1 MKKPKFT
8 IEECVAKAQ
17 SYDILSVFREENQEM
32 YRFIKKRGLC
42 NNILGHMKK
51 RSLLFTEEYCKDII
65 KKYSTLKE
73 FRLNEKKVYAYIIRH
88 KWNFLLK
95 DLLPSETSYNRIIY
109 AYEFP
114 ELNFAYIGLTW
125 NIERRHNEHLKKGTL
140 YDFCMKNNLT
150 LSEPIIKEKN
160 IPYYK
165 AGNYENHYIQLY
177 KADGWKLLNKI
188 KAGSLGG
195 DFSGGNKV
203 AVFNTNGN
211 FLELLKIKDA
221 SEKYNINRHNIRL
234 VLRGTNHTSGNFIFM
249 KEEDWIKKDKPLNI
263 DGYVVKNKAEKIVH
277 LDKDLKIT
285 NVSENKRKASEFEGY
300 SINANNNLC
309 NLKHNTIVNTKKGK
323 CAYYDDYEKYINNE
337 LILYKPNM
345 PKCKTLLLL
354 PHNFTN
360 EDVSLI
366 LQVPKWKKNN
376 REYKKEKL
384 KKSNKIDKRKREDYI
399 SPKSKEVL
407 QFDFNGV
414 LLNEYKSAKF
424 AERDT
429 NIKKDSI
436 TTCANGHSNT
446 CGGYIWIYKKDYTS
460 ENLKKRLEKIVLF
473 LKNKGSVINS
483 QKRKKK

>member
-1 MKKPKFT
+1 MKKPKFAV
-8 IEECVAKAQ
+8 EECVAKAQ
-17 SYDILSVFREENQEM
+17 SYDTLSVFREENQEM
-32 YRFIKKRGLC
+32 YRFIKKRCLC
-42 NNILGHMKK
+42 NSILGHMKK

-73 FRLNEKKVYAYIIRH
+73 FRLNEKKLYAYIIRH

-95 DLLPSETSYNRIIY
+95 DLLPSENSYNRIIY
-109 AYEFP
+109 AYEFS

-140 YDFCMKNNLT
+140 YDFCIKNNLT

-203 AVFNTNGN
+203 AVFDTNGK
-211 FLELLKIKDA
+211 FLEILKIKDA
-221 SEKYNINRHNIRL
+221 SEKYNVKRHNIRL
-234 VLRGTNHTSGNFIFM
+234 VLCGTNHTSGNFIFM
-249 KEEDWIKKDKPLNI
+249 KEEDWIKKNRPLKI
-263 DGYVVKNKAEKIVH
+263 DGFVVKNKMEKIVH

-285 NVSENKRKASEFEGY
+285 NVSENKKKASEFEGY
-300 SINANNNLC
+300 SINTNNNLC

-323 CAYYDDYEKYINNE
+323 CAYYDDYEKYINNK
-337 LILYKPNM
+337 LILYKPNI

-360 EDVSLI
+360 DDVSLI

-407 QFDFNGV
+407 QFDFNGF

-436 TTCANGHSNT
+436 TTCANGHTNT
-446 CGGYIWIYKKDYTS
+446 CGGYIWIYKKDYTL
-460 ENLKKRLEKIVLF
+460 ENLKKRLDKIVLF